1 MTSHSSVILLVFLI
15 ALNATAFQN
24 CFRGSIGNFYKQRD
38 LFMKVEFRNAKISD
52 ISSISELCSA
62 TFDGPFQWHQQI
74 QRLQS
79 VENFKLQLADRLNN
93 LVSKGIKHC
102 MIVAVDTE
110 KSAKSSVVGFLEIG
124 LLPSP
129 TLANEPTNISNTP
142 IDAASE
148 SDGADIEK
156 DVILQAALLSET
168 SEDKESKDL
177 VDHYSNASTAI
188 AEVSGSIAEGEI
200 SASLPAAQSVENAAA
215 AAAAT
220 AVVVSAADVD
230 ADAAAVSVY
239 GSVDPNELVLAA
251 AAAEADR
258 KADMKRDE
266 VPYLGNVAVSEDC
279 R

>member
-1 MTSHSSVILLVFLI
+1 
-15 ALNATAFQN
+15 
-24 CFRGSIGNFYKQRD
+24 
-38 LFMKVEFRNAKISD
+38 MKVEYRNAKITD

-79 VENFKLQLADRLNN
+79 VENFKLQLTDRLNN

-110 KSAKSSVVGFLEIG
+110 KPAKSSVVGFLEIG

-129 TLANEPTNISNTP
+129 TLANEPTTISD
-142 IDAASE
+142 IVSDAASE
-148 SDGADIEK
+148 SDGADIAK
-156 DVILQAALLSET
+156 DGALQDTVLSET
-168 SEDKESKDL
+168 SEKKESEDL
-177 VDHYSNASTAI
+177 VNHSNAFTAT
-188 AEVSGSIAEGEI
+188 ADVSGNIAEGEI
-200 SASLPAAQSVENAAA
+200 SASLPAAQSVEDAAATATAAA
-215 AAAAT
+215 A
-220 AVVVSAADVD
+220 AVVVSAGD
-230 ADAAAVSVY
+230 ADAAVVSVY

-251 AAAEADR
+251 AAVEADR
-258 KADMKRDE
+258 KAKMKRDE

>member
-1 MTSHSSVILLVFLI
+1 
-15 ALNATAFQN
+15 
-24 CFRGSIGNFYKQRD
+24 
-38 LFMKVEFRNAKISD
+38 MKVEYRNAKITD

-79 VENFKLQLADRLNN
+79 VENFKLQLTDRLNN

-110 KSAKSSVVGFLEIG
+110 KPAKSSVVGFLEIG

-129 TLANEPTNISNTP
+129 TLANEATTTSDTVP
-142 IDAASE
+142 DAASE
-148 SDGADIEK
+148 NDGADIEK
-156 DVILQAALLSET
+156 DVALQAIVPSET
-168 SEDKESKDL
+168 SENKESEDL
-177 VDHYSNASTAI
+177 VNHSNASTAT
-188 AEVSGSIAEGEI
+188 ADVGGSIAEGETI
-200 SASLPAAQSVENAAA
+200 FSLPAAQNIED

-220 AVVVSAADVD
+220 TAADVVSAGDIDAAVVVGD
-230 ADAAAVSVY
+230 ADAAVVSVY

-251 AAAEADR
+251 AAVEADR
-258 KADMKRDE
+258 KAKMKRDE

>member
-1 MTSHSSVILLVFLI
+1 
-15 ALNATAFQN
+15 
-24 CFRGSIGNFYKQRD
+24 
-38 LFMKVEFRNAKISD
+38 MKVEYRNAKITD

-79 VENFKLQLADRLNN
+79 VENFKLQLTDRLNN

-110 KSAKSSVVGFLEIG
+110 KPAKSSVVGFLEIG

-129 TLANEPTNISNTP
+129 TLANEPTTISDIVP
-142 IDAASE
+142 DAASE

-156 DVILQAALLSET
+156 DGALQAAVLSET
-168 SEDKESKDL
+168 SENKESEDL
-177 VDHYSNASTAI
+177 VNHSNAITAT
-188 AEVSGSIAEGEI
+188 ADAGGSIAGGEI
-200 SASLPAAQSVENAAA
+200 SASLPAPQYVEDVNATATATAA
-215 AAAAT
+215 IVVSADDAAAT
-220 AVVVSAADVD
+220 DAAVVN
-230 ADAAAVSVY
+230 VY

-251 AAAEADR
+251 AAVEADR
-258 KADMKRDE
+258 KAKMKRDE
-266 VPYLGNVAVSEDC
+266 VPYLGNVAVSLDC

>member
-1 MTSHSSVILLVFLI
+1 
-15 ALNATAFQN
+15 
-24 CFRGSIGNFYKQRD
+24 
-38 LFMKVEFRNAKISD
+38 MKIEYRNAKITD

-79 VENFKLQLADRLNN
+79 VENFKLQLTDRLNN

-110 KSAKSSVVGFLEIG
+110 KPAKSSVVGFLEIG

-129 TLANEPTNISNTP
+129 TLANEPTNISD
-142 IDAASE
+142 IVSDAASE

-156 DVILQAALLSET
+156 DVTLQAAVLSEAC
-168 SEDKESKDL
+168 ENKESEGL
-177 VDHYSNASTAI
+177 VNQSNAFTAT
-188 AEVSGSIAEGEI
+188 ADVSGSIAEGEI
-200 SASLPAAQSVENAAA
+200 SASLPAAQYVEDDNAATNTA
-215 AAAAT
+215 
-220 AVVVSAADVD
+220 AVVVSAADV
-230 ADAAAVSVY
+230 DAAAVSVY

-251 AAAEADR
+251 AAVEADR
-258 KADMKRDE
+258 KAKMKRDE

>member
-1 MTSHSSVILLVFLI
+1 MASHSSVILLIFLI
-15 ALNATAFQN
+15 ALNATAFQDS
-24 CFRGSIGNFYKQRD
+24 FRGSIGNFYKQRD
-38 LFMKVEFRNAKISD
+38 LFMKVEYRNAKITD

-79 VENFKLQLADRLNN
+79 VENFKLQLTDRLNN

-110 KSAKSSVVGFLEIG
+110 KPAKSSVVGFLEIG

-129 TLANEPTNISNTP
+129 TLANEPTTISDTLP
-142 IDAASE
+142 DAASE
-148 SDGADIEK
+148 NDGADIEK
-156 DVILQAALLSET
+156 DVAFQAAFLSET
-168 SEDKESKDL
+168 SENNESEDL
-177 VDHYSNASTAI
+177 VNHSNSITAT

-200 SASLPAAQSVENAAA
+200 SASLPAAQYDEDAAGATANA
-215 AAAAT
+215 
-220 AVVVSAADVD
+220 AVVVTAGD

-251 AAAEADR
+251 AAVEADR
-258 KADMKRDE
+258 KAKMKRDE